1 MPYWM
6 RNVEFPPPVRVVVF
20 AREQLIPPLQFLL
33 QVADRHRWRF
43 ASMHIYCTPDERRS
57 TGDA

>member
-6 RNVEFPPPVRVVVF
+6 RNVELPLPVRVVVF
-20 AREQLIPPLQFLL
+20 ASEQLFPALQFLL
-33 QVADRHRWRF
+33 QVADRHCGRF